1 MAEVRKMYAVDGGR
15 VNQFPHYN
23 KDGISL
29 EAYNPVIGQAL
40 LSRAI
45 KGFKMRS
52 VRLVILLVE
61 V

>member
-1 MAEVRKMYAVDGGR
+1 MYAVDGGR